1 MEIKNRINNKT
12 AFHCDTKE
20 KAIEFIKKA
29 YSLGY
34 QWSCGNE
41 NTTYYEYY
49 EKDTCYEM
57 DTRRKDIHYSEIDYF
72 ENCKYTIIEYE
83 LDKNRTPLE
92 YLMQCYDLKEEE
104 RFNILYQDEQKNIW
118 NPFHFKDGIL
128 FDNSNTRQDTVFI
141 ALMNGE
147 CTIKKLPLKP
157 EIGDTIWYIGA
168 NGNVCP
174 AIYYGVEA
182 DLAMLKNGWIFPTLK
197 QAEAYKERVMAEYK
211 EVLDNE

>member
-41 NTTYYEYY
+41 NTIYYEYY
-49 EKDTCYEM
+49 GKDTCYEI

-83 LDKNRTPLE
+83 LDKNLTPLE

-104 RFNILYQDEQKNIW
+104 RFNILYKDEQKNIW
-118 NPFHFKDGIL
+118 NPFRFKDGIL

-147 CTIKKLPLKP
+147 CKIEKLPLKP
-157 EIGDTIWYIGA
+157 DIDDTVWYIGTDRH
-168 NGNVCP
+168 VCST
-174 AIYYGVEA
+174 IYCDVA
-182 DLAMLKNGWIFPTLK
+182 TDLAMLKNGWYFSTK
-197 QAEAYKERVMAEYK
+197 EEAEANRERVLKEYA